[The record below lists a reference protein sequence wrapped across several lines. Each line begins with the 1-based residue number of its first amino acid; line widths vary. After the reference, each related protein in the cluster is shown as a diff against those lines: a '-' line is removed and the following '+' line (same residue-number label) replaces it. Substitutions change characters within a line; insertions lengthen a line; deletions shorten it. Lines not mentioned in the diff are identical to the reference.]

1 MYKRYVDPETIDR
14 CDSSIHKII
23 TEKEK
28 NISSELNLKLF
39 SLCWLNIN
47 IKKEH
52 LLSIENRVL

>member
-1 MYKRYVDPETIDR
+1 MAKLIKLTNSLLMYKRYVDPETIDR

-39 SLCWLNIN
+39 SLC
-47 IKKEH
+47 
-52 LLSIENRVL
+52 